1 MDEQNPPRGSITQ
14 ATAGHR
20 GDKALAG
27 LSIVGMAPAEEKVS
41 LPGEPI
47 RDRSMKA
54 WVTLLSAR
62 RDHSEADG
70 ALTIIPRY

>member
-1 MDEQNPPRGSITQ
+1 MGVDEQNPPRGAITQ

-47 RDRSMKA
+47 MRREHAGASGSMGRFA
-54 WVTLLSAR
+54 
-62 RDHSEADG
+62 
-70 ALTIIPRY
+70 